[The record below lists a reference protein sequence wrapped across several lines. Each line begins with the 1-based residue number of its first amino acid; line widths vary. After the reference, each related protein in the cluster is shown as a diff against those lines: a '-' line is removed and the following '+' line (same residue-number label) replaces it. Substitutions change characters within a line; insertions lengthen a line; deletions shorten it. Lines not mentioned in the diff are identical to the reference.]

1 MMKVLIT
8 GAAGFIG
15 SHTMLHV
22 AKLGHEI
29 VGLDNINDY
38 YDVQLKKDRL
48 KFLGLSPVNSHSSL
62 FKNLRFKKID
72 LVEDKKVCDL
82 FKEEKFDLVIHLA
95 AQAGVRFSISNPKQ
109 YIESNGQGFLNI
121 LEGCRQQ
128 KVNHLIYASSSSV
141 YGLNQKIPF
150 SVEDS
155 VDHPISLYAATKRFN
170 ELMAHTYSHLYG
182 LPTTGLR
189 FFTVYGPWG
198 RPDMAPYI
206 FLKALTENREINV
219 FNDGQCSRDFTYI
232 DDVVQGILK
241 LINKA
246 PESSNVTNTPNT
258 PNTSLAPFRLFN
270 IGNSDPIDIM
280 QFISLLERETSL
292 EAKKIMQPSQPGEMV
307 KTWSDGSDLFQMTG
321 FRPNTCLTAGIQKF
335 VQWYLS
341 YHAIELQYNR
351 AKTNHAK
358 HNRSHPAT
366 L

>member
-1 MMKVLIT
+1 MKILIT

-15 SHTMLHV
+15 SHSMRQAALQ
-22 AKLGHEI
+22 GHEI

-38 YDVQLKKDRL
+38 YDVNLKMHRL
-48 KFLGLSPVNSHSSL
+48 KNLGLKVKNSKSHIYNNLRFENIDITDDDRIAEL
-62 FKNLRFKKID
+62 FKN
-72 LVEDKKVCDL
+72 
-82 FKEEKFDLVIHLA
+82 EKFDLVIHLA

-121 LEGCRQQ
+121 LEGCRHH
-128 KVNHLIYASSSSV
+128 KIKHLIYASSSSV

-182 LPTTGLR
+182 VPTTGLR

-206 FLKALTENREINV
+206 FMHALVQGKDINV
-219 FNDGQCSRDFTYI
+219 FNNGFSSRDFTYI
-232 DDVVQGILK
+232 DDVVAGIFK
-241 LINKA
+241 LIDCLPKAGELCNK
-246 PESSNVTNTPNT
+246 PNR
-258 PNTSLAPFRLFN
+258 SAAPFRLFN
-270 IGNSDPIDIM
+270 IGNSDPINLLH
-280 QFISLLERETSL
+280 FIGLLEKETGL
-292 EAKKIMQPSQPGEMV
+292 KARKVMQSSQPGEMD

-321 FRPNTCLTAGIQKF
+321 FRPNTCLTEGVQKF

-341 YHAIELQYNR
+341 YHAIELQYNG
-351 AKTNHAK
+351 AKINHAK
-358 HNRSHPAT
+358 HNRSNPRT